1 MGPACFLAAARPVQ
15 DTGIQDLLPT
25 GASLFPVATIEEAAD
40 AIRRIRMDY
49 ERHSTIARQIAL
61 DHFDAR
67 RVPPALLEAM
77 GVNR

>member
-1 MGPACFLAAARPVQ
+1 MIQ

-25 GASLFPVATIEEAAD
+25 GAGLFAVATAEEAAD

-49 ERHSTIARQIAL
+49 ERQSTIARQIAL

-67 RVPPALLEAM
+67 RVLPALLEAM
-77 GVNR
+77 GVNG